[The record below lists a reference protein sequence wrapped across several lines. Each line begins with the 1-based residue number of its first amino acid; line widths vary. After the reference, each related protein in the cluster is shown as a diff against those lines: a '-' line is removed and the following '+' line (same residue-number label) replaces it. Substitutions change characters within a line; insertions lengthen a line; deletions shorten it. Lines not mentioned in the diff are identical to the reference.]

1 MARIYI
7 SGTNDEALT
16 TTTKMLISDTDPA
29 SDGRILYITDVY
41 LYNSHVTEVGII
53 KLYDLGEASV
63 TTTAQRGTTIAVP
76 ALDTLH
82 IHYESPLPFV
92 TNFTVA
98 ATAGTFATLAQGA
111 SGFLA

>member
-29 SDGRILYITDVY
+29 SDGRILYITDIY
-41 LYNSHVTEVGII
+41 LYNSHATEVGII

-82 IHYESPLPFV
+82 VHYETPLPFI

-98 ATAGTFATLAQGA
+98 ATAGTIATLAQGA
-111 SGFLA
+111 AGFLA

>member
-1 MARIYI
+1 MARIYV

-16 TTTKMLISDTDPA
+16 TSTKMLISDTDPA
-29 SDGRILYITDVY
+29 SDGRILYISDIY

-63 TTTAQRGTTIAVP
+63 SVTAQRGTTIAVP

>member
-1 MARIYI
+1 MARIPV
-7 SGTNDEALT
+7 SGHNDEALG

-29 SDGRILYITDVY
+29 SDGRILYIEDVY
-41 LYNSHVTEVGII
+41 LYNSHATEVGIV

-63 TTTAQRGTTIAVP
+63 TTTAQRGATLSVP

-82 IHYESPLPFV
+82 VHYESPLPFV

-111 SGFLA
+111 SGYLS

>member
-1 MARIYI
+1 MARIYV
-7 SGTNDEALT
+7 SGSNDEALT

-41 LYNSHVTEVGII
+41 LYNSHVTEVGVI

-63 TTTAQRGTTIAVP
+63 VTTAQRGTTIAVP
-76 ALDTLH
+76 ALDTLNV
-82 IHYESPLPFV
+82 HYESPLPFV

-98 ATAGTFATLAQGA
+98 ASAGTFADQEQGA

>member
-29 SDGRILYITDVY
+29 TDGRILYITDVY

-53 KLYDLGEASV
+53 KLYDLDEGSV
-63 TTTAQRGTTIAVP
+63 SATAQRGTTIAVP

-111 SGFLA
+111 AGFYA

>member
-1 MARIYI
+1 MARIYV

-29 SDGRILYITDVY
+29 SDGRILYISDIY
-41 LYNSHVTEVGII
+41 LYNSHATEVGII

-82 IHYESPLPFV
+82 VHYESPLPFV

-98 ATAGTFATLAQGA
+98 ASAGTFADQEQGA

>member
-29 SDGRILYITDVY
+29 SDGRILYITDIY
-41 LYNSHVTEVGII
+41 LYNSHATEVGLVS
-53 KLYDLGEASV
+53 LYDLGEASV

-82 IHYESPLPFV
+82 VHYESPLPFV

>member
-1 MARIYI
+1 MARIYV

-98 ATAGTFATLAQGA
+98 ASAGTFADQEQGA